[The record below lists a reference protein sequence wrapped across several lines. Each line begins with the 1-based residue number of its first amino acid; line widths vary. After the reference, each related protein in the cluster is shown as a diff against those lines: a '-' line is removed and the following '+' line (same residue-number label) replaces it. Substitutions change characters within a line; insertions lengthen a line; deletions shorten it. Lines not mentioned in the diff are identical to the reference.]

1 MGILR
6 IFRWVRRLISALLVA
21 VVVSLGGTALWVVG
35 NGIHDDRSE
44 SDAIVVMG
52 AAQFDGDPS
61 PVLRN
66 RLRYAFALY
75 STGVA
80 PRIITVGGKR
90 TGDRFTEAAAGR
102 KYLHSKGVPYSKLI
116 ALGVGTDTY
125 SSVQAV
131 ALWAKANGVKR
142 ITVVTDRCHDA
153 RATAMMR
160 SLGFSVRGAS
170 PATGPGSSLTWSY
183 IARETG
189 GLLRFWFVND
199 RGVSAT

>member
-6 IFRWVRRLISALLVA
+6 IFRWIRRLIAAVMVA
-21 VVVSLGGTALWVVG
+21 VIVALGGTALWVVG
-35 NGIHDDRSE
+35 NGLHDDRAH
-44 SDAIVVMG
+44 SDAILVMG

-61 PVLRN
+61 PVLQN

-90 TGDRFTEAAAGR
+90 SGDRFTEAAAGR
-102 KYLHSKGVPYSKLI
+102 KYLHGKGVAYKNLTAI
-116 ALGVGTDTY
+116 ATGTDTY
-125 SSVQAV
+125 SSAQAV
-131 ALWAKANGVKR
+131 AKWAKMHGIR
-142 ITVVTDRCHDA
+142 SITVVTDRCHDA

-160 SLGFSVRGAS
+160 SLGFTVRGAS
-170 PATGPGSSLTWSY
+170 PGTGPGSAITWTY
-183 IARETG
+183 VARETG